1 MKKYICFI
9 LFSAIAIVSMAQKQ
23 TYYCEIKGH
32 EKDLSSGLK
41 IVFDMGVSRVYD
53 LIGLSSKQKLVDEQG
68 EEINF
73 NSMVNAGNYLSGKGW
88 KFVQAY
94 SSVYG
99 GYCILHWIFS
109 KEANSPEEAMQG
121 IKTKE
126 TFKKKGEQ

>member
-1 MKKYICFI
+1 MKRIICFI
-9 LFSAIAIVSMAQKQ
+9 IFAVVAIVSMAQKQ

-41 IVFDMGVSRVYD
+41 IVFDLGISRVYG
-53 LIGLSSKQKLVDEQG
+53 LTGLSSKQKLVDEQG

-73 NSMVNAGNYLSGKGW
+73 SSMVNAGNYLSGKGW

-99 GYCILHWIFS
+99 GTCILHWIFS

-121 IKTKE
+121 IETKE
-126 TFKKKGEQ
+126 TYKKKGEQ